1 MGILEKMKAI
11 EEEMAK
17 TQKNKATEYHLGQL
31 KAKLAKFRTQL
42 LEPTKAGGGGAG
54 AGFEV
59 GRFGNARVAL
69 IGFPSVGKSS
79 LLCKLTGAES
89 EAAAYEFTTLTC
101 IPGIIEY
108 NDVKIQLLDLPGI
121 IDGASHG
128 KGRGR
133 QIISTAKSSDLIIIV
148 LDATK
153 TDNQKQRLETELE
166 CVGIRLNQVPPN
178 LTITKTSTGG
188 CRFTN
193 TVPQSHLDLKL
204 CESILREYRI
214 HNADVI
220 VREDC
225 TVDQFIDVLEGNRKY
240 CKCLYVYNK
249 IDMLSIEEADRLA
262 RQPYSVVISCNA
274 DLNLD
279 GLLERLW
286 AELSLVRVYTKKK
299 GQYPDFKDPLILTPQ
314 RGTKECT
321 LENAVLM
328 LHKDLMKDFRNGVVW
343 GTSVKNS
350 PATAG
355 IKHQLHDE
363 DVVQIMKLTQAERA
377 RANYGKKTGT
387 TTAGTGQKI
396 EKKASDKPKTGP
408 KS

>member
-1 MGILEKMKAI
+1 MGILEKIKAI
-11 EEEMAK
+11 EEEMGK

-42 LEPTKAGGGGAG
+42 LEPPKSGAGGAG
-54 AGFEV
+54 TGFEV
-59 GRFGNARVAL
+59 GRFGNARIAL
-69 IGFPSVGKSS
+69 VGFPSVGKSS
-79 LLCKLTGAES
+79 ILSKLTGAES
-89 EAAAYEFTTLTC
+89 EVAGYEFTTLTC

-108 NDVKIQLLDLPGI
+108 NGVKIQLLDLPGI
-121 IDGASHG
+121 IDGASQG

-133 QIISTAKSSDLIIIV
+133 QIISTAKSSDLIMIV

-153 TDNQKQRLETELE
+153 TDNQKQRLEHELE
-166 CVGIRLNQVPPN
+166 AVGIRLNQEPPN
-178 LTITKTSTGG
+178 ITITRTSGGG

-193 TVPQSHLDLKL
+193 TIPLTHLDDKLVENILK
-204 CESILREYRI
+204 EYRI
-214 HNADVI
+214 HNADVV
-220 VREDC
+220 VRDDC
-225 TVDQFIDVLEGNRKY
+225 TVDQLIDILEGNRKY

-249 IDMLSIEEADRLA
+249 IDMLSVAEVDRIA
-262 RQPYSVVISCNA
+262 RQAHSVVISCNA
-274 DLNLD
+274 DFNMD

-286 AELSLVRVYTKKK
+286 TELSLVRVYTKKK
-299 GQYPDFKDPLILTPQ
+299 GQFPDFGDPLILTPQ

-321 LENAVLM
+321 VENAVQM
-328 LHKDLMKDFRNGVVW
+328 LHRDLMKEFRNGIVW
-343 GTSVKNS
+343 GTSAKNS
-350 PATAG
+350 PATVG

-363 DVVQIMKLTQAERA
+363 DVIQIMKLTQAERA

-396 EKKASDKPKTGP
+396 EKKSDKPKSGP